1 MKVLVTGATGYIGG
15 RIIPKLLDAGHQVRV
30 LVRDPNRIAGRPWAD
45 RVEIAHGDAEN
56 PATLPAAVHDIEVA
70 YYLIHLMATG
80 RDFVARD
87 RDAAYNFVAAAR
99 DVGRVIYLGGL
110 LPDTDHIS
118 PHLASRGE
126 VGEILRG
133 GLPTVEFRAGPV
145 IGSGSASFE
154 MVRYL
159 TERLPAMI
167 APRWIS
173 NQVQPIAIRDVV
185 SYLLAALDRGDD
197 GVYSVGSDPLT
208 FKEMMEAFAEVR
220 GLRRLIVPV
229 PVLAPRLAA
238 LWVGLVTPIPNK
250 LAVPLIEGVVHPVV
264 ADTSAARRDF
274 PDIEPL
280 RYKDAVRRALESI
293 GLGAVDT
300 RWSGALGSAPAI
312 ELTSREGMVR
322 EVRRHYTSATPEEV
336 FKILTSLGG
345 DRGWLYWNWAWSVR
359 GALDRLV
366 GGPGLRRGRRDPNVV
381 LPGDAVD
388 FWRVEAVE
396 EPRLVRLRAEMKVP
410 GKAWLQWETEADE
423 RGTWVIQTALFAP
436 VGLTGTLYWNL
447 LYAIHAVIFS
457 GMVRRIAA
465 EAERA
470 SKP

>member
-1 MKVLVTGATGYIGG
+1 
-15 RIIPKLLDAGHQVRV
+15 
-30 LVRDPNRIAGRPWAD
+30 
-45 RVEIAHGDAEN
+45 
-56 PATLPAAVHDIEVA
+56 
-70 YYLIHLMATG
+70 
-80 RDFVARD
+80 
-87 RDAAYNFVAAAR
+87 
-99 DVGRVIYLGGL
+99 
-110 LPDTDHIS
+110 
-118 PHLASRGE
+118 
-126 VGEILRG
+126 
-133 GLPTVEFRAGPV
+133 
-145 IGSGSASFE
+145 
-154 MVRYL
+154 
-159 TERLPAMI
+159 
-167 APRWIS
+167 
-173 NQVQPIAIRDVV
+173 
-185 SYLLAALDRGDD
+185 
-197 GVYSVGSDPLT
+197 
-208 FKEMMEAFAEVR
+208 
-220 GLRRLIVPV
+220 
-229 PVLAPRLAA
+229 
-238 LWVGLVTPIPNK
+238 
-250 LAVPLIEGVVHPVV
+250 
-264 ADTSAARRDF
+264 
-274 PDIEPL
+274 
-280 RYKDAVRRALESI
+280 
-293 GLGAVDT
+293 
-300 RWSGALGSAPAI
+300 
-312 ELTSREGMVR
+312 MVR